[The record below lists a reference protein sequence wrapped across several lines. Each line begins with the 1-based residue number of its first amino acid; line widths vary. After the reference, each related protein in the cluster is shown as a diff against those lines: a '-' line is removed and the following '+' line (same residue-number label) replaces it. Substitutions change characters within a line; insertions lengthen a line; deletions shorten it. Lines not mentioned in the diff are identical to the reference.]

1 MKYISL
7 FTGIGG
13 FESEKHDPILMCEKD
28 KHCQEFLSRKYN
40 DIEIVDDVNTLA
52 SKKNKLPKV
61 DLVAGG
67 WPCQDLS
74 VAGKLKGFNGKQ
86 SILFYK
92 LLEVAIKSRS
102 HTIVAEN
109 VPNLLNIEQGRV
121 FVDVLNELKNAGF
134 CYIAWRILNTREF
147 NIPQQR
153 RRLFIVASKDK
164 QIAKNLFNNVNV
176 KISFPKNKT
185 KVYGFYQ
192 SAGTHSICYSE
203 NFVPTIKVS
212 NGPAIHYENI
222 IRKLSAKES
231 LKLQGFKINDFKG
244 IMDSHIYKMTGNAVT
259 KKVGNFVFN
268 SLEKSKLKLDM
279 NPLQRGSNFF
289 SSDITQIL
297 YKPENGF
304 FSEDVIY
311 EVILPKKELC
321 SNLADFIELK
331 SNSTMS
337 DTALL
342 GMLRRAKK
350 AKKPIN
356 VNLFNSILQT
366 VESES
371 LINEIGEDGI
381 RDFKHGKFSEN
392 PSRELFEEMLF

>member
-13 FESEKHDPILMCEKD
+13 FESAKHNPILMCEKD
-28 KHCQEFLSRKYN
+28 IHCQEFLSRKYN
-40 DIEIVDDVNTLA
+40 DIEIIDDVNTLA

-61 DLVAGG
+61 DVVAGG

-74 VAGKLKGFNGKQ
+74 VAGKQKGFNGKQ

-92 LLEVAIKSRS
+92 LLEIAIKSRS
-102 HTIVAEN
+102 ETIVAEN
-109 VPNLLNIEQGRV
+109 VPNLLNIEEGKV

-134 CYIAWRILNTREF
+134 CHIAWRILNTREF

-164 QIAKNLFNNVNV
+164 QIAKNLFNKVNV
-176 KISFPKNKT
+176 KISTPKNKI
-185 KVYGFYQ
+185 KVSGFYQ

-212 NGPAIHYENI
+212 NGPAVHYENI
-222 IRKLSAKES
+222 MRKLTAKES

-244 IMDSHIYKMTGNAVT
+244 ITDSHIYKMTGNAVT
-259 KKVGNFVFN
+259 KKVGNFIFN
-268 SLEKSKLKLDM
+268 CLEKPKLNLDM

-289 SSDITQIL
+289 SSDINKIL

-331 SNSTMS
+331 SNSFMS

-356 VNLFNSILQT
+356 RDLFNSILLT
-366 VESES
+366 VESKS

-392 PSRELFEEMLF
+392 PNGELFEEILF